1 MSDGYPFSAFN
12 FEIRIHKEGDQA
24 MLCGGAF
31 SDCDGLEMTMD
42 VKTIRQ
48 GGDNAR
54 QIRLAGPASF
64 GQVTLKRGM
73 TEGFALWDWFTQ
85 TISDPGLRANVQI
98 VMFATDRSKQTAAF
112 QLERCIP
119 VKLKA
124 PALNAREGIVAIEE
138 LQLAY
143 ETLRLDPA
151 ATKAGAV

>member
-1 MSDGYPFSAFN
+1 MSDGYPFSALN
-12 FEIRIHKEGDQA
+12 FEVRITKEGSKS
-24 MLCGGAF
+24 MLCEGAF

-64 GQVTLKRGM
+64 GQITLKRGK
-73 TEGFALWDWFTQ
+73 TEGFDLFNWINQ
-85 TISDPGLRANVQI
+85 TIADPGLRADVQI
-98 VMFATDRSKQTAAF
+98 VVFANATNHSKESASYH
-112 QLERCIP
+112 LERCLP
-119 VKLKA
+119 VKFKA

-143 ETLRLDPA
+143 ETLRLDTQGGA
-151 ATKAGAV
+151 A

>member
-1 MSDGYPFSAFN
+1 MNDGYPFSAFN
-12 FEIRIHKEGDQA
+12 FEIRITLEGSQS
-24 MLCGGAF
+24 MLCEGAF

-48 GGDNAR
+48 GGDNTR

-73 TEGFALWDWFTQ
+73 TEGFDLFNWVNQ
-85 TISDPGLRANVQI
+85 TIAEPALRADVQI
-98 VMFATDRSKQTAAF
+98 VMRATNKGTQTTSYHLDRC
-112 QLERCIP
+112 LP
-119 VKLKA
+119 VKFKA

-143 ETLRLDPA
+143 ETLRLDA
-151 ATKAGAV
+151 KGIKGGAI

>member
-1 MSDGYPFSAFN
+1 MNDGYPFSAFN
-12 FEIRIHKEGDQA
+12 FEVRITKENSQT
-24 MLCGGAF
+24 MLCEGAF

-64 GQVTLKRGM
+64 GQITLKRGM
-73 TEGFALWDWFTQ
+73 TEGFDLFNWINQ
-85 TISDPGLRANVQI
+85 TIAEPALRADVQI
-98 VMFATDRSKQTAAF
+98 VMRAKNKDTETTSYHLDRC
-112 QLERCIP
+112 LP
-119 VKLKA
+119 VKFKA

-143 ETLRLDPA
+143 EALRLDS
-151 ATKAGAV
+151 TGIKGGAV

>member
-12 FEIRIHKEGDQA
+12 FEIRINKEGSNT

-64 GQVTLKRGM
+64 GQITLKRGM
-73 TEGFALWDWFTQ
+73 TEGFDLFNWINQ
-85 TISDPGLRANVQI
+85 TIAEPALRADVQI
-98 VMFATDRSKQTAAF
+98 VMRATNKDTQTASF
-112 QLERCIP
+112 HLERCLP
-119 VKLKA
+119 VKFKA

-143 ETLRLDPA
+143 ETLRLDTQGGA
-151 ATKAGAV
+151 A

>member
-12 FEIRIHKEGDQA
+12 FEIRINKEGSQS

-73 TEGFALWDWFTQ
+73 TEGFDLFNWITQ
-85 TISDPGLRANVQI
+85 TLADPVLRADVQI
-98 VMFATDRSKQTAAF
+98 VMRATDPGKQSASF
-112 QLERCIP
+112 HLERCIP
-119 VKLKA
+119 VKFKA
-124 PALNAREGIVAIEE
+124 PALNARDGIVAIEE

-143 ETLRLDPA
+143 ETLRLDAPA
-151 ATKAGAV
+151 AKGGAV

>member
-12 FEIRIHKEGDQA
+12 FEIRITKEGSKS

-73 TEGFALWDWFTQ
+73 TEGFDLFTWINQ
-85 TISDPGLRANVQI
+85 TIADPGLRADVQI
-98 VMFATDRSKQTAAF
+98 VMRATNKDTQTASF
-112 QLERCIP
+112 HLERCLP
-119 VKLKA
+119 VKFKA

-143 ETLRLDPA
+143 ETMRVD
-151 ATKAGAV
+151 TQAGAA

>member
-54 QIRLAGPASF
+54 QIRLAGPASL
-64 GQVTLKRGM
+64 GQITLKRGM
-73 TEGFALWDWFTQ
+73 TEGFDLWDWFNQ
-85 TISDPGLRANVQI
+85 TIADPGLRANVQI
-98 VMFATDRSKQTAAF
+98 VMFASGSKQADCFVSSGALHSDKTQGSCIECSRRDCRDRRVAVRLRNTAA
-112 QLERCIP
+112 
-119 VKLKA
+119 
-124 PALNAREGIVAIEE
+124 
-138 LQLAY
+138 
-143 ETLRLDPA
+143 
-151 ATKAGAV
+151 